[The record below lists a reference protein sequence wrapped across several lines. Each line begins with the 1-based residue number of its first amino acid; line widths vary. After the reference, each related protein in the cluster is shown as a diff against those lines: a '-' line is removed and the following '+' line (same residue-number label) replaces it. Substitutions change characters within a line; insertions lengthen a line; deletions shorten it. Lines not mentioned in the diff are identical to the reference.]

1 MRDIEPEPSND
12 SNLYEDELELWKKI
26 RSGDEK
32 AREEVIIS
40 YRPMVFWLASKLHVS
55 PDSHQ
60 DLIQEGMVA
69 LIEAVD
75 RYDFERGAKFIT
87 YAYYRVKGHMINFLE
102 RSEAKAPE
110 PVDLD
115 SYVYQRETISIDE
128 REEWLID
135 LERAIESLT
144 AKEAEVIRAIDLDGL
159 SAKEVARKRG
169 VDISYIYRLRRRAIA
184 KLREILGVT

>member
-1 MRDIEPEPSND
+1 MRDIEPESSND

-40 YRPMVFWLASKLHVS
+40 YRPMVFWLASKLYVS

-144 AKEAEVIRAIDLDGL
+144 AKESEVIKAIDLGGL
-159 SAKEVARKRG
+159 SAKEVARKKG

-184 KLREILGVT
+184 KLRKILGVT